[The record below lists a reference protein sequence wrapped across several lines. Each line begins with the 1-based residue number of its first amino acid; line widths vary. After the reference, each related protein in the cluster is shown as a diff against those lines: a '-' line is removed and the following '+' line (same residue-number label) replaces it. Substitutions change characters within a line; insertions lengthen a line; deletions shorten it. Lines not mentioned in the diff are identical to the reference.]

1 MDFSLDLTDIYC
13 RMKTQEKEMSEYQT
27 ITNTI
32 ARLRCDINY
41 YREAKMWNRVAEL
54 RLEIAR
60 LEAILNPKKAW
71 A

>member
-1 MDFSLDLTDIYC
+1 
-13 RMKTQEKEMSEYQT
+13 MKTQEKEMSEYQM

-54 RLEIAR
+54 RMEIAR

>member
-1 MDFSLDLTDIYC
+1 
-13 RMKTQEKEMSEYQT
+13 MSEYQM

-41 YREAKMWNRVAEL
+41 YREAKMWNRVAVL

-71 A
+71 T

>member
-1 MDFSLDLTDIYC
+1 
-13 RMKTQEKEMSEYQT
+13 MSEYQI

-32 ARLRCDINY
+32 ARLRCDANY

-54 RLEIAR
+54 RMEIAR

>member
-1 MDFSLDLTDIYC
+1 
-13 RMKTQEKEMSEYQT
+13 MSEYQI

-32 ARLRCDINY
+32 ARLKWDADY
-41 YREAKMWNRVAEL
+41 YRQLKMWNKVAEL

-71 A
+71 I

>member
-13 RMKTQEKEMSEYQT
+13 RMKTQEKEMSEYQI

-32 ARLRCDINY
+32 ARLRCDANY

>member
-1 MDFSLDLTDIYC
+1 
-13 RMKTQEKEMSEYQT
+13 MKTQEKEMSEYQT

>member
-1 MDFSLDLTDIYC
+1 M
-13 RMKTQEKEMSEYQT
+13 MSEYQI

-32 ARLRCDINY
+32 ARLRCDANY
-41 YREAKMWNRVAEL
+41 YREVKMWNKVAEL

-71 A
+71 V